1 MSDSRPKAPWWA
13 LAVTVVL
20 LGGCSPSPGPASHA
34 DQPVARKSTA
44 SNAAS
49 PTPETKLGNFPDLP
63 RGALPEPGAARM
75 QAALDETVAQGTI
88 RGATAAVIVAGS
100 GTWAGASG
108 SDLEGNALTA
118 ETALDPAS
126 TPKTVTAAQVL
137 RLVEQGVLGLDDPAA
152 EHLPGGLGPFT
163 ANGATIRHLLG
174 MRSGLTDTSTD
185 SLGPNT
191 PLAERVAAIPP
202 ARTPAGP
209 TITYANVNYD
219 LLSAIIENATG
230 QSETTVLEAGVLAA
244 PGRKELEGDD
254 VRAMTLARWGYD
266 LYGGFVLSDASLA
279 QMTDFNGEWYG
290 LGAIDFS
297 HPDAQNGY
305 DPPAVGHGGQSD
317 GSVVRLVAFPD
328 TGIVVAVLSL
338 ADDFEDIQPL
348 VVSLRDIAQTTPAPA
363 Q

>member
-1 MSDSRPKAPWWA
+1 
-13 LAVTVVL
+13 
-20 LGGCSPSPGPASHA
+20 
-34 DQPVARKSTA
+34 
-44 SNAAS
+44 
-49 PTPETKLGNFPDLP
+49 
-63 RGALPEPGAARM
+63 M

-137 RLVEQGVLGLDDPAA
+137 RLVEQGVLGLDDPPA

-209 TITYANVNYD
+209 TIAYANVNYD